1 MLGIIR
7 TCQTFMQLRKGAK
20 AFTHDVVNCH
30 TQALHQN
37 EIETRKTGSV
47 LDQIEPMLAL
57 LQQA

>member
-1 MLGIIR
+1 
-7 TCQTFMQLRKGAK
+7 MQLRKGAK

-37 EIETRKTGSV
+37 EIETRKMGSV